1 VSDTFPRAVAPSFN
15 CPEVPSVSATTL
27 RHARFH
33 AAGLLAAATLAACGG
48 SDRAASPGAATA
60 PAVAPAATTQI
71 SAAARAEAQQIF
83 NTRCFTCHGSLGK
96 GDGPGSPGLV
106 PPPRDL
112 SDPAWQASVTDEH
125 IEKIIKYGGAAV
137 GKSPTMPPNPDLTA
151 KNEVVQAL
159 RARVRE
165 LAPK

>member
-1 VSDTFPRAVAPSFN
+1 MSESSPHRAR
-15 CPEVPSVSATTL
+15 L
-27 RHARFH
+27 L
-33 AAGLLAAATLAACGG
+33 AAGLLAAALAACGG
-48 SDRAASPGAATA
+48 SDRATSPGAG
-60 PAVAPAATTQI
+60 APAAVPAATAAI
-71 SAAARAEAQQIF
+71 SAAARADAEQIF
-83 NTRCFTCHGSLGK
+83 STRCFTCHGSHGK

-151 KNEVVQAL
+151 KVEVVQAL

-165 LAPK
+165 LAAK

>member
-1 VSDTFPRAVAPSFN
+1 MSHSASPRAHHLV
-15 CPEVPSVSATTL
+15 L
-27 RHARFH
+27 
-33 AAGLLAAATLAACGG
+33 GLLAAAALTACGG
-48 SDRAASPGAATA
+48 SDRAAAPGAGAAPVAAPTA
-60 PAVAPAATTQI
+60 V
-71 SAAARAEAQQIF
+71 SAAARAEAEQIF